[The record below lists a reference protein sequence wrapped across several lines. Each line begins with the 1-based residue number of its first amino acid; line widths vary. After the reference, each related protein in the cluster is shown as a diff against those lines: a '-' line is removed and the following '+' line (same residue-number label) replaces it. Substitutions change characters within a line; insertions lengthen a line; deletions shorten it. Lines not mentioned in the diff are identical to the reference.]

1 MKEKTSYAKQR
12 VKRMII
18 LGIYQFQDPYYQ
30 GVAVGIFLI
39 SFHFADADPFV
50 TGLRLV
56 FPVAGGVAVLG

>member
-30 GVAVGIFLI
+30 GVAAQLAFFLFLSI
-39 SFHFADADPFV
+39 LP
-50 TGLRLV
+50 TLIL
-56 FPVAGGVAVLG
+56 L